1 MRKHEENMRTLKK
14 LYSFLSLLF
23 LDQLNLLESRKEVL

>member
-1 MRKHEENMRTLKK
+1 MRKYEKNMRTLEKPD
-14 LYSFLSLLF
+14 SFLSLLF